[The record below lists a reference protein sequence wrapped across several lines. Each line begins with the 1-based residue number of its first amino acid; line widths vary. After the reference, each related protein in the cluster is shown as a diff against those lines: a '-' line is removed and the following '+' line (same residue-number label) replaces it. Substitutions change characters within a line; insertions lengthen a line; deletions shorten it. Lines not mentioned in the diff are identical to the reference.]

1 MLEFMNKPSV
11 EDLYEFFYVWQ
22 MYEDFGIRSEE
33 AVAECAKSA
42 KKQAVKEI
50 MTGMQK
56 EMRNGAST
64 ADAMRKF
71 PELFPAYVV
80 EMVQIGERSGS
91 MHEILSNLVFSLE
104 HEMEMEKDIRSAM
117 WMPKIFVGLLSIC
130 FSILVFYVIPRMG
143 DVLGEMDMRLPLI
156 TSLVLNFG
164 HFMVSYWFVV
174 LLVLVLLYFAWN
186 RLMVL
191 RPDIRDTVR
200 FRFPALG
207 PIRLAQLHFR
217 LTSILG
223 MCLEANVP
231 IRTAVCFA
239 ADSSD
244 SYYMR
249 GTLMAALR
257 RMEASGSS
265 FLDALQQTNMY
276 EIIPENFFIL
286 LRVGSKGNLGQ
297 IMLKLA
303 DRKQKE
309 ILRLSKQVGD
319 KLAFSVIMPAALV
332 LVFLVLSIELPIWDI
347 MNNDNLAN
355 MGGGGGM

>member
-1 MLEFMNKPSV
+1 MFDFLKKTSI

-33 AVAECAKSA
+33 AVAECAKSV
-42 KKQAVKEI
+42 KNQAVKTI
-50 MTGMQK
+50 MEGMLK
-56 EMRNGAST
+56 DMKNGAST

-71 PELFPAYVV
+71 PDFFPTYVV
-80 EMVQIGERSGS
+80 EMVQIGERSGQ
-91 MHEILSNLVFSLE
+91 MHEILSNLVFSLD

-117 WMPKIFVGLLSIC
+117 WMPKVFILLLGLC
-130 FSILVFYVIPRMG
+130 FCILVFYVIPRMG
-143 DVLGEMDMRLPLI
+143 DVLNEIGMQLPLV
-156 TSLVLNFG
+156 TRFVLEFG
-164 HFMVSYWFVV
+164 HFMVSYWF
-174 LLVLVLLYFAWN
+174 LVLIFFGLLFFGWQ
-186 RLMVL
+186 RLMVV
-191 RPDIRDTVR
+191 RPDIRDVVR
-200 FRFPALG
+200 FHIPALG
-207 PIRLAQLHFR
+207 AIRLAQLHFR

-231 IRTAVCFA
+231 IRTAVRFA

-265 FLDALQQTNMY
+265 FLDALQHSNAY
-276 EIIPENFFIL
+276 DIIPDNIFIL

-303 DRKQKE
+303 ERKQKE

-319 KLAFSVIMPAALV
+319 KLAFSVIMPAALI

-347 MNNDNLAN
+347 MNNNNLSN
-355 MGGGGGM
+355 MGGGM